1 MMRAYKYALILFLVI
16 SGSASAQ
23 VSQTAVQFLL
33 IAPGARAG
41 GMGET
46 FVAISD
52 DATAVHW
59 NPAGLGRYPLT
70 GSWLNLKA
78 AEGDTLREVVL
89 VKNNLPEVNYKQYDI
104 WGVVNGRLSRW
115 ENGKWIAG
123 MQHTLRKESSLES
136 MILRYTGLEESDAQ
150 VYIDRLAR
158 ANNEITPESIDSLE
172 SFLVAILPEDYIYR
186 EDIQFGFEKLHRTYL
201 RLRINVSG
209 FNEIKSDIET
219 VAAQSP
225 PSEDLLNQIA
235 FGFDRAIS
243 PKGDRSVWLPYDLIL
258 PDTITCLASDDDYV
272 YVGTKKG
279 FFRLDPGKFRWSSFA
294 AEGDS
299 LPSNNITA
307 IEKTGRRKMF
317 IGTDKGV
324 FVFSGRNLEPFG
336 EEAGA
341 PTGYI
346 SAIAANKDRDVWAV
360 SNGLLYHYDGVKW
373 LSSKV
378 EEISIGEDLTLTA
391 KKYYGKFGDTWHE
404 SLMEKITTTNAG
416 RLDSVEAGQSIL
428 LPYESGYKGEVTEL
442 SVDSKGNLWIGTSLG
457 LVLLSE
463 NGFSQFGYRL
473 VEVPEGGLS
482 LDDMAA
488 QFIPDRDPVKIETL
502 KSLIK
507 EYNDLKSEQL
517 SGGDRILVNA
527 NPLASRINAVT
538 QISNKKAIVATTYGT
553 FKYNS
558 GEWSRLYN
566 LGDAGTRVVNI
577 YERGGEMW
585 FASDDRVTVYA
596 AAKKHITFMHSN
608 YLVQLADDL
617 YYDYFSIVYPTSEWG
632 TFGFGVTFLSYGSQ
646 ERTSEIG
653 DALGSFVSYDLA
665 FTLSYGTRIARNISG
680 GLSLRYINSHLA
692 EAGAGAEKGKGT
704 GYSLAVDVG
713 VMYNLT
719 RRLTLATNVSNLG
732 PDIAYIDADQADPLP
747 RKLAFGFNYKLVD
760 SPFNKIYILG
770 EADKLLVDM
779 NDDITTEIEEVIPHL
794 GIEYWYS
801 NYVGLRSGYVYDD
814 KGVQK
819 YFTLGASLQ
828 YSNYR
833 FDFSYI
839 PSTDEKYNRLGNTM
853 RFSMNVGF

>member
-1 MMRAYKYALILFLVI
+1 M
-16 SGSASAQ
+16 AQ

-46 FVAISD
+46 FVAVSD

-70 GSWLNLKA
+70 GSWLNFEA
-78 AEGDTLREVVL
+78 AESDTITDIVL

-104 WGVVNGRLSRW
+104 WGVLNGRLSRW
-115 ENGKWIAG
+115 EDGKWVQGAR
-123 MQHTLRKESSLES
+123 HTLKKESSLES
-136 MILRYTGLEESDAQ
+136 MILRYTGLEESEAQ

-158 ANNEITPESIDSLE
+158 ANNEITPESIDLLE
-172 SFLVAILPEDYIYR
+172 SELMAVLPEDYIYK
-186 EDIQFGFEKLHRTYL
+186 EDMQYGFEKLHRTYL
-201 RLRINVSG
+201 RLRINLSG

-219 VAAQSP
+219 AVGQSP
-225 PSEDLLNQIA
+225 PGEDLLNRIA
-235 FGFDRAIS
+235 FGFDRAVS
-243 PKGDRSVWLPYDLIL
+243 PQGDRSVWLPYDLIL
-258 PDTITCLASDDDYV
+258 PDSITCLGSDDEYV
-272 YVGTKKG
+272 YVGTYEG

-294 AEGDS
+294 TGSDS
-299 LPSNNITA
+299 TESSHVTV
-307 IEKTGRRKMF
+307 IEKARRRKMF
-317 IGTDKGV
+317 IGTDKGI
-324 FVFSGRNLEPFG
+324 FVFSGKNLEPFSD
-336 EEAGA
+336 ESGA

-346 SAIAANKDRDVWAV
+346 STITANGDRDVWTV
-360 SNGLLYHYDGVKW
+360 SDGVLYHYDGKAW
-373 LSSKV
+373 QSSRR
-378 EEISIGEDLTLTA
+378 EEISIGEELPLTVQ
-391 KKYYGKFGDTWHE
+391 KYYGKYGEAWFE
-404 SLMEKITTTNAG
+404 SLMEKVTLANTNQ
-416 RLDSVEAGQSIL
+416 LDSVEAGQSIL
-428 LPYESGYKGEVTEL
+428 LPFELGYKGEITKL
-442 SVDSKGNLWIGTSLG
+442 SVDSKGILWIGTSLG
-457 LVLLSE
+457 LVVLTPD
-463 NGFSQFGYRL
+463 GFRQFGYRI
-473 VEVPEGGLS
+473 VEIPEGGSS
-482 LDDMAA
+482 LQDMAA
-488 QFIPDRDPVKIETL
+488 QFIPDRDPEKIETL
-502 KSLIK
+502 KALIT
-507 EYNDLKSEQL
+507 EYNDLESEQL
-517 SGGDRILVNA
+517 SAGDKILVNA
-527 NPLASRINAVT
+527 NPLASRINALT
-538 QISNKKAIVATTYGT
+538 QISGNKAIVGTSYGT
-553 FKYNS
+553 FKFNN

-566 LGDAGTRVVNI
+566 LGDAGTGLIDI
-577 YERGGEMW
+577 YEKGGEIW
-585 FASDDRVTVYA
+585 FASNDRVVVYA

-617 YYDYFSIVYPTSEWG
+617 YYDYFSIVYPTSDWG

-646 ERTSEIG
+646 ERTGQVGE
-653 DALGSFVSYDLA
+653 ALGSFVSYDLA
-665 FTLSYGTRIARNISG
+665 FTLSYGTRFAENISG

-713 VMYNLT
+713 VLYNPF
-719 RRLTLATNVSNLG
+719 RRLTLAANVSNLG

-747 RKLAFGFNYKLVD
+747 RKLALGFNYKLVD
-760 SPFNKIYILG
+760 SPFNKVLILG
-770 EADKLLVDM
+770 EADKLLVDL

-801 NYVGLRSGYVYDD
+801 NYVGLRTGYVYDD